1 MNPTLEDYLRTA
13 ILTLVLL
20 GAGIAL
26 QRVKAAKPVFRV
38 INLLVIWV
46 MLPAIVF
53 SSIAYKSPTWILG
66 AALPLAFVGLG
77 VCFILSMTIARAM
90 HLDKKASAAMI
101 LNASFMNV
109 TYLGLPIVY
118 ALFGPAG
125 LGPASLYAMAIG
137 VMHLTFGVALATSA
151 AGKKVSLRSIML
163 GVLTFPAAFA
173 LIVALLFVGLR
184 ALGGAP
190 PPAEMKTALDYLAK
204 PSFFLM
210 LLFVGYKMP
219 PINPRKYISSLATV
233 GIIRSLI
240 CPIVTY
246 FCIIVLPGV
255 EIVGPIAKSALIMAA
270 MPPAVFNMVIANK
283 FKLDLKLCG
292 ALVFYLTLVSLF
304 LVLPLTVYILS
315 F

>member
-1 MNPTLEDYLRTA
+1 MKSTLEDYLRTA

-26 QRVKAAKPVFRV
+26 QRVKAAKPVFR
-38 INLLVIWV
+38 IIDLLIIWV

-53 SSIAYKSPTWILG
+53 SSIAYQSPTWILG

-77 VCFILSMTIARAM
+77 VCFILSMAIARAM
-90 HLDKKASAAMI
+90 HLDKKASAAII

-151 AGKKVSLRSIML
+151 AGKKVSPRLIVL

-184 ALGGAP
+184 AP
-190 PPAEMKTALDYLAK
+190 PPDIRIALDYLAK

-219 PINPRKYISSLATV
+219 PINPCKYLSSLATV

-255 EIVGPIAKSALIMAA
+255 EIGGPIAKPALIMAA

-304 LVLPLTVYILS
+304 LVLPLTVYI
-315 F
+315 FGF

>member
-38 INLLVIWV
+38 INLVVIWV

-53 SSIAYKSPTWILG
+53 SSIAYQSPTRILG
-66 AALPLAFVGLG
+66 AAVPLAFLGLG
-77 VCFILSMTIARAM
+77 VCFILSMAVARAM
-90 HLDKKASAAMI
+90 RLDKKASTAI
-101 LNASFMNV
+101 VLNASFMNV

-118 ALFGPAG
+118 ALGG
-125 LGPASLYAMAIG
+125 DLGPASLYAMAIG
-137 VMHLTFGVALATSA
+137 ITHLTFGVAMATSA
-151 AGKKVSLRSIML
+151 AGKKVSLRSIVL
-163 GVLTFPAAFA
+163 GVLTFPAAFT
-173 LIVALLFVGLR
+173 LIVALLFVGFR
-184 ALGGAP
+184 ALP
-190 PPAEMKTALDYLAK
+190 PTDMKIALDYLAK

-210 LLFVGYKMP
+210 LLFVGYKIP
-219 PINPRKYISSLATV
+219 PINPRKYLSSLATV

-246 FCIIVLPGV
+246 LCIMALPGI
-255 EIVGPIAKSALIMAA
+255 EIGGPTAKAALIMAA

-283 FKLDLKLCG
+283 FKLNLKLYG

-304 LVLPLTVYILS
+304 LALPLMVFLLG

>member
-20 GAGIAL
+20 GVGIAL

-38 INLLVIWV
+38 INLLIIWV

-53 SSIAYKSPTWILG
+53 SSIAYQSPTWILG

-77 VCFILSMTIARAM
+77 VCFILSMGIARTM

-151 AGKKVSLRSIML
+151 AGKKVSPRSIVL

-173 LIVALLFVGLR
+173 LIVALLFVGFR
-184 ALGGAP
+184 ALP
-190 PPAEMKTALDYLAK
+190 PTDMKTVLDYLAK

-219 PINPRKYISSLATV
+219 PINPRKYLSSLATV

-255 EIVGPIAKSALIMAA
+255 EIGGPIAKPALIMAA

-304 LVLPLTVYILS
+304 LVLPLIVYL
-315 F
+315 FGF